1 MAQQAATI
9 SSLGEGFR
17 IIKEMNDQGY
27 EWGEDYRVYGRQAL
41 KAVMEERMVTNI
53 DRYLADVGRR
63 LPVPDRRNGYYS
75 RHLLTE
81 LGDIEL
87 RVPRTRRYSALT
99 VVRAYDRRPAHIE
112 RMILA
117 CFVLGLSTRKMAE
130 ALLPVLGERVSP
142 SLVSRIG
149 KRLGHV
155 VHAFHRRRLNSSYRA
170 LLLDGVVL
178 SRKTGAG
185 AVKRPVLVALGI
197 REDGM
202 KEVIDFRLAQG
213 ESEKAWETFLT
224 ALYRRGLTEDC
235 FEMLAVDGGKGCL
248 AAIDTVFPNKPLQRC
263 WAHKNRN
270 VLGKVK
276 KADHKAV
283 KADLHKIMYAPNM
296 VKARRAARKFADK
309 WEAQYPKAVKCLRD
323 DLDQLLTVFTVFKDP
338 KWRKIAR
345 TTNAIERR
353 FREVRRRTRPMGV
366 FSDRASMDRI
376 LFAVFTYENKQQGV
390 NTPFLMTQNS

>member
-1 MAQQAATI
+1 MPQQAATI
-9 SSLGEGFR
+9 LNLEEGFR
-17 IIKEMNDQGY
+17 IIKEMDGQGH
-27 EWGEDYRVYGRQAL
+27 EWSEDYRFYGREAL
-41 KAVMEERMVTNI
+41 KAVMEERMATNI
-53 DRYLADVGRR
+53 DHYLSDVGRR
-63 LPVPDRRNGYYS
+63 VSEPDRRNGYYE

-99 VVRAYDRRPAHIE
+99 VVKSYERRPGHIE

-117 CFVLGLSTRKMAE
+117 CFVLGLSTRKIAE
-130 ALLPVLGERVSP
+130 ALLPVLGERISP

-149 KRLGHV
+149 KRLDHV
-155 VHAFHRRRLNSSYRA
+155 VRAFHRRQLKSFYRV

-197 REDGM
+197 REDGK
-202 KEVIDFRLAQG
+202 KEVIDFRLALG

-224 ALYRRGLTEDC
+224 DLYKRGLTEDS

-248 AAIDTVFPNKPLQRC
+248 AAIENVFPDKPLQRC

-270 VLGKVK
+270 VLDKLK
-276 KADHKAV
+276 KADQQEAKEY
-283 KADLHKIMYAPNM
+283 LHKIMCAKTL
-296 VKARRAARKFADK
+296 VKARSAARKFADR
-309 WEAQYPKAVKCLRD
+309 WNSQYPKAVKCLRD

-338 KWRKIAR
+338 KWRKPAR

-366 FSDRASMDRI
+366 FSDRASMERI
-376 LFAVFTYENKQQGV
+376 LFSVFIYENKQQGI

>member
-1 MAQQAATI
+1 MPQQAATI
-9 SSLGEGFR
+9 FNLEEGFG
-17 IIKEMNDQGY
+17 IIKEMNSQGY
-27 EWGEDYRVYGRQAL
+27 EFGEDYRIYGRQAL
-41 KAVMEERMVTNI
+41 KAVMEEKMATSL

-63 LPVPDRRNGYYS
+63 LAEPDRRNGYYE
-75 RHLLTE
+75 RRLLTE

-87 RVPRTRRYSALT
+87 RVPRTRQYSALT
-99 VVRAYDRRPAHIE
+99 VVRAYERRPRHIE

-117 CFVLGLSTRKMAE
+117 CFVLGLSTRKIGE
-130 ALLPVLGERVSP
+130 ALLPILGERISP

-149 KRLGHV
+149 KRLDHV
-155 VHAFHRRRLNSSYRA
+155 VQAFHSRRLKSSYRV

-197 REDGM
+197 REDGK
-202 KEVIDFRLAQG
+202 KEIIDFRLALG

-224 ALYRRGLTEDC
+224 DLYKRGLTEDS

-270 VLGKVK
+270 VLDKVK
-276 KADHKAV
+276 KADRETV
-283 KADLHKIMYAPNM
+283 KADLHKIMYAKTM
-296 VKARRAARKFADK
+296 VKARSAARRFADK
-309 WEAQYPKAVKCLRD
+309 WEAQYPNAVKCLRN
-323 DLDQLLTVFTVFKDP
+323 DLEQLLTVFTVFKDT
-338 KWRKIAR
+338 KWRKAAR

-353 FREVRRRTRPMGV
+353 FREVKRRTRPMGV
-366 FSDRASMDRI
+366 FSDRASMERI
-376 LFAVFTYENKQQGV
+376 LFSVFTYENKQQGI

>member
-1 MAQQAATI
+1 MSQQAATI
-9 SSLGEGFR
+9 LNLEEGFG
-17 IIKEMNDQGY
+17 IIKEMKGQGY

-63 LPVPDRRNGYYS
+63 LPVPDRRNGYYE

-87 RVPRTRRYSALT
+87 RVPRTRQYSALT
-99 VVRAYDRRPAHIE
+99 VVKAYDRRPGHID

-149 KRLGHV
+149 KRLDHV
-155 VHAFHRRRLNSSYRA
+155 VSAFHCRSLKSSYRV
-170 LLLDGVVL
+170 LMLDGVVL

-185 AVKRPVLVALGI
+185 AIKRPVLVALGI
-197 REDGM
+197 RADGK
-202 KEVIDFRLAQG
+202 KEVIDFRLALG

-224 ALYRRGLTEDC
+224 DLYRRGLTEDC

-248 AAIDTVFPNKPLQRC
+248 AAIETVYSNKPLQRC

-270 VLGKVK
+270 ILNKVK
-276 KADHKAV
+276 KADHKSV
-283 KADLHKIMYAPNM
+283 KEGLHKIMYAKTM
-296 VKARRAARKFADK
+296 VKARSAARRFADK
-309 WEAQYPKAVKCLRD
+309 WEAQYPDAVKCLRK
-323 DLDQLLTVFTVFKDP
+323 DLDHLLTVFTVFKEK
-338 KWRKIAR
+338 KWRKMAR

-353 FREVRRRTRPMGV
+353 FREIRRRTRPMGV
-366 FSDRASMDRI
+366 FSDKTSMDRI
-376 LFAVFTYENKQQGV
+376 LFAVFTYENKQQGI
-390 NTPFLMTQNS
+390 NTPFLVTQNS